1 MPEAKYKI
9 SVASRVPAMS
19 AAPTI
24 TELDELAP
32 IGAITYADMLSGDG
46 EASLQVE
53 PDKIPSNIAS
63 RFKDL
68 RATPCELNIYRDSVK
83 TWVGTI
89 LSCQLQGPNLVINAR
104 GLLYYLRYMTLEADL
119 IYASATDQYT
129 IGAGLV
135 DAYQDLDFGDY
146 GIDTSGIGTHGT
158 TRIRSYP
165 FIENQNVHDR
175 LLQLAEVK
183 NGFDVHVDS
192 ATRDLTFSDPR
203 GTDKTGSV
211 YVDQSNIINPNVFWS
226 VAGDDIA
233 SEAIAVGTPTDGPPV
248 IGTKS
253 NSTVRTTW
261 GRATVFTTAENVTEQ
276 ATVDDQAQ
284 RLLDGR
290 QDQLLV
296 PGPSSFSSE
305 DVSPATFGPGD
316 TISYAIDI
324 GRIGQ
329 LYVERRIQT
338 KRVTVDTAGVETLAL
353 EMV

>member
-1 MPEAKYKI
+1 MPEIEYKV
-9 SVASRVPAMS
+9 SVASRTPATS
-19 AAPTI
+19 TAPTI
-24 TELDELAP
+24 TEIDELAP
-32 IGAITYADMLSGDG
+32 TGAISYADLLSGDG
-46 EASLQVE
+46 DASIQVE

-68 RATPCELNIYRDSVK
+68 LATPCELNIYRDSVK
-83 TWVGTI
+83 TWVGGI
-89 LSCQLQGPNLVINAR
+89 LSCQLQGSSLVINAR

-135 DAYQDLDFGDY
+135 DAYQDLDFGNY

-165 FIENQNVHDR
+165 FVENQNVHDR

-203 GTDKTGSV
+203 GTDKTASV
-211 YVDQSNIINPNVFWS
+211 YIDQSNIINPNVFWS
-226 VAGDDIA
+226 VAVDDVA
-233 SEAIAVGTPTDGPPV
+233 SDAIAVGTPTDAAPV

-253 NSTVRTTW
+253 NTAVRTAW
-261 GRATVFTTAENVTEQ
+261 GRATVFTTAENVSEQ

-284 RLLDGR
+284 RLIDERG
-290 QDQLLV
+290 DQLLV
-296 PGPSSFSSE
+296 PGPSSYSSD

-324 GRIGQ
+324 GQIGQ
-329 LYVERRIQT
+329 IFVERRVRT
-338 KRVTVDTAGVETLAL
+338 KRVTVVTAGVETLLL